1 MGAVVECGTRE
12 EGFGCVGVE
21 NMGEGWGEEESDVV
35 WCGGRGKAKVGEEG
49 WRLPLAPRR
58 LGNFDLRFFLADVL
72 EMSCLVKCW
81 PGELK
86 G

>member
-1 MGAVVECGTRE
+1 MGDVVEYGKRE
-12 EGFGCVGVE
+12 DGFGCVGVE
-21 NMGEGWGEEESDVV
+21 SMGEGWRVEKSGGGVGEK
-35 WCGGRGKAKVGEEG
+35 GKAKVGEEG